1 MLSDKI
7 KDYLNEYISQEVY
20 VQVAVAKGKNKISTN
35 AAISKY
41 FESNHFQGLAEG
53 KPYNTFL
60 DDLKDKCLGK
70 LVNSPMKDSKT
81 DDEIIIE
88 LQNKLNTLDIGELND
103 TYWEVETGEY
113 LRGADIKEIE
123 FERDT
128 LIKFL
133 TSKDGFGTE
142 ALPTIWENKDE
153 FNSLMTK
160 ASNNMIELT
169 TVIDETED
177 VKMALGKYMWSS
189 CKSCHSKFRAE
200 H

>member
-41 FESNHFQGLAEG
+41 FESNHFTGLAEG

-60 DDLKDKCLGK
+60 DDIKDKCLGK
-70 LVNSPMKDSKT
+70 LVNSPMKNSKT
-81 DDEIIIE
+81 NDEIIIE
-88 LQNKLNTLDIGELND
+88 LQRKLNTLKTEELND

-113 LRGADIKEIE
+113 LSGTDIKEIE
-123 FERDT
+123 LERDT

-133 TSKDGFGTE
+133 TSKNE
-142 ALPTIWENKDE
+142 AHDTVNTLCKNYEKLCKKKYPEAPLPLEILD
-153 FNSLMTK
+153 TK
-160 ASNNMIELT
+160 
-169 TVIDETED
+169 
-177 VKMALGKYMWSS
+177 
-189 CKSCHSKFRAE
+189 H
-200 H
+200 

>member
-20 VQVAVAKGKNKISTN
+20 VQVAVAKGKNKISNN
-35 AAISKY
+35 AAIIKY

-70 LVNSPMKDSKT
+70 LLNSPMRDSKT

-88 LQNKLNTLDIGELND
+88 LQKKLNTLKIEKLND

-113 LRGADIKEIE
+113 LSTQDIKEIE
-123 FERDT
+123 LERDT

-133 TSKDGFGTE
+133 TSKKE
-142 ALPTIWENKDE
+142 AHDTISTLCKNYEKLCKEKYPEAPLPLEILK
-153 FNSLMTK
+153 
-160 ASNNMIELT
+160 NNN
-169 TVIDETED
+169 
-177 VKMALGKYMWSS
+177 
-189 CKSCHSKFRAE
+189 
-200 H
+200 